1 MITFE
6 KITSNNL
13 ATAIKI
19 QSELFPKYSAAQN
32 YKESIEENSNY
43 EYFILKL
50 DEQIIGIIGIYHYP
64 QYPDSAWLGWFGIK
78 KNYRRKKYG
87 TQALKMFEEYARIK
101 GFKFARLYTDKF
113 NNDTAISFYI
123 SNEYISED
131 YSNDNDPA
139 HKKYPILI
147 FSKSLTDQPLEL
159 WNNKNIHLTEQ
170 IEKQ

>member
-1 MITFE
+1 
-6 KITSNNL
+6 
-13 ATAIKI
+13 
-19 QSELFPKYSAAQN
+19 
-32 YKESIEENSNY
+32 
-43 EYFILKL
+43 
-50 DEQIIGIIGIYHYP
+50 
-64 QYPDSAWLGWFGIK
+64 
-78 KNYRRKKYG
+78 
-87 TQALKMFEEYARIK
+87 MFEEYARKK

-139 HKKYPILI
+139 YKKYPILI